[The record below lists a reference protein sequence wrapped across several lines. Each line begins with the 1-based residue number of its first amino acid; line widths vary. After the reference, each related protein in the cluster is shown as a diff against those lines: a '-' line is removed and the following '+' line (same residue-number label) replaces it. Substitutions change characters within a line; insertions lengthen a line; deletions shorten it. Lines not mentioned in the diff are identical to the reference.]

1 MGGPDK
7 DARFNDVFEA
17 CETVKPFRVFAVTE
31 AISVLVGRQCDLCQC
46 QCQVEL
52 DPDGVV
58 SYWKKDK
65 EALSASIAHAR
76 PIRPI
81 HLSIYLILFDSI

>member
-7 DARFNDVFEA
+7 DARFNDIFE
-17 CETVKPFRVFAVTE
+17 
-31 AISVLVGRQCDLCQC
+31 VGTKRSSSSSGSEMWV
-46 QCQVEL
+46 QVEL

-65 EALSASIAHAR
+65 EVGGHRSCAVLWSWRGGPNSG
-76 PIRPI
+76 
-81 HLSIYLILFDSI
+81 

>member
-1 MGGPDK
+1 MVLTKTLDSMMSLRP
-7 DARFNDVFEA
+7 
-17 CETVKPFRVFAVTE
+17 VKPFRVFAVTE

-81 HLSIYLILFDSI
+81 HLSIYLILFGSI